1 MTRYEL
7 LQALEMAF
15 PNSSDKDS
23 NDAWYLGETD
33 EGYQTV
39 VFIVEEDKSN
49 ENN

>member
-39 VFIVEEDKSN
+39 VFIVEEQTDEK
-49 ENN
+49 